1 MNGQKIRQLREEKK
15 MSQDELA
22 KSSNVSRATISFI
35 ENGTADDVKLGT
47 LRKLAKALQV
57 AITDFFT

>member
-35 ENGTADDVKLGT
+35 ENGAADDVKLGT

>member
-1 MNGQKIRQLREEKK
+1 

-35 ENGTADDVKLGT
+35 ENGTTDDVKLGT